1 MSDIDESVL
10 RYEDWLRGQ
19 LKDEVVEKHLLR
31 KREKMRRSAF
41 VFLRATY
48 WRWAETI
55 PQVCADAMTAAPVLA
70 IGDTHLE
77 NFGTWRDVDGRLV
90 WGANDFDDA
99 AVMPW
104 PLDLIRLAA
113 SALLAGSSSA
123 GEVCGAIWEG
133 YRAGLDAPRPV
144 ILERGHRWLREAIL
158 LGEKGRADWWHDLAP
173 DDRQL
178 AKGAAAPRRFVKV
191 LRRALPAA
199 IEPPTD
205 PLPVF
210 ARRAGTGSLGKPRYA
225 VRLEW
230 LGGPVV
236 REAKA
241 ILPSAWSVFGEGR
254 ATAILAAQIAHG
266 ATRAVDPHY
275 RVAHKVVVRRL
286 SPSSRKIEV
295 DDAGALLLSPKM
307 LTAMGR
313 EIATCHAGDTA
324 RLSAVRDEAAMRD
337 ARWLRDHAANAAAA
351 IAKDYKA
358 FA

>member
-1 MSDIDESVL
+1 MSDIDDSVL

-19 LKDEVVEKHLLR
+19 LKDEVVERHLLR
-31 KREKMRRSAF
+31 KRTKMRRSAF

-55 PQVCADAMTAAPVLA
+55 PQVCAEVMGAAPVLA

-77 NFGTWRDVDGRLV
+77 NFGTWRDLDGRLV

-113 SALLAGSSSA
+113 SALLAGSTSA
-123 GEVCGAIWEG
+123 EDVCAAIWDG
-133 YRAGLDAPRPV
+133 YRAGLDAPEPV

-158 LGEKGRADWWHDLAP
+158 LDERGRADWWDDLAP
-173 DDRQL
+173 GKKQL
-178 AKGAAAPRRFVKV
+178 AKGEAAPKRFVRV
-191 LRRALPAA
+191 LHHALPAPIA
-199 IEPPTD
+199 PT
-205 PLPVF
+205 PVF

-225 VRLEW
+225 VRVEW

-241 ILPSAWSVFGEGR
+241 ILPSAWSVFAEGR
-254 ATAILAAQIAHG
+254 AAPILAAAIAHG
-266 ATRAVDPHY
+266 RTRAVDPHY
-275 RVAHKVVVRRL
+275 RIAHKVVVRRL

-295 DDAGALLLSPKM
+295 DDAGALLLSRRM

-313 EIATCHAGDTA
+313 EIATCHSGDAA
-324 RLSAVRDEAAMRD
+324 RLAAVRSEAATRD
-337 ARWLRDHAANAAAA
+337 ARWLRDHAATAAELVAR
-351 IAKDYKA
+351 DYAA

>member
-1 MSDIDESVL
+1 MSEIDESVR
-10 RYEDWLRGQ
+10 RYEDWLRAQ
-19 LKDEVVEKHLLR
+19 LKGEVVEKHLLR

-55 PQVCADAMTAAPVLA
+55 AAVCPEAMRAAPVLA

-104 PLDLIRLAA
+104 PLDLVRLAA
-113 SALLAGSSSA
+113 SALLAGSTSA
-123 GEVCGAIWEG
+123 ADVCDAIWVG
-133 YRAGLDAPRPV
+133 YRAGLDTPQPV
-144 ILERGHRWLREAIL
+144 ILERGHRWLRKATL
-158 LGEKGRADWWHDLAP
+158 LGERGRADWWHDLAP
-173 DDRQL
+173 AAKQL
-178 AKGAAAPRRFVKV
+178 AKGADAPKRFVKV
-191 LRRALPAA
+191 LRHALPAPVA
-199 IEPPTD
+199 PDTG

-225 VRLEW
+225 VCVEW

-241 ILPSAWSVFGEGR
+241 ILPSAWGVFGEGR
-254 ATAILAAQIAHG
+254 AAPILAARIAHG
-266 ATRAVDPHY
+266 GARAVDPHY
-275 RVAHKVVVRRL
+275 RVAHDVVVRRL

-295 DDAGALLLSPKM
+295 DDAGALLLSKRM

-313 EIATCHAGDTA
+313 EIATCHAGDGA
-324 RLSAVRDEAAMRD
+324 RLAAVRAEATLPD
-337 ARWLRDHAANAAAA
+337 AKWLRDHAAAAAEA
-351 IAKDYKA
+351 VARDYAA